1 MSPAHIVRPGTLP
14 TPFSAAEIRDATVNG
29 MTLLLRT
36 TPHSGP
42 AQYRRTT
49 FVKCDRDGALR
60 SFAPADAGGT
70 VTAEPEQAYSTW
82 AELQGHAVFDTSAAS
97 RTIETRETALGT
109 LECWRYDVSDEDG
122 ESTYWFALRYPG
134 MPVVFE
140 TRDGR
145 GVVVALTEVI
155 EIVTP

>member
-1 MSPAHIVRPGTLP
+1 MSDAHRVRPGTLP
-14 TPFSAAEIRDATVNG
+14 TPFSAAEIRDATVDG

-82 AELQGHAVFDTSAAS
+82 AELQGHAVFDEAHAA
-97 RTIETRETALGT
+97 RRRETRDTALGT
-109 LECWRYDVSDEDG
+109 LECWRYDVEDEDG
-122 ESTYWFALRYPG
+122 PATFWFALRYPG
-134 MPVVFE
+134 MPVVYE
-140 TRDGR
+140 TRDSR
-145 GVVVALTEVI
+145 GVVESRTEMI